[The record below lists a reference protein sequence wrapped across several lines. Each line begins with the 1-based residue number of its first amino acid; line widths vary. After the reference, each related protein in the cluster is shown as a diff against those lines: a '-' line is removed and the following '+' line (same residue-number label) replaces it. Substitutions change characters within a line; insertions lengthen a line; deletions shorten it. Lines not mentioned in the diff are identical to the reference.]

1 MMYAHRIMTTILDT
15 NVADDDAPACALLQ
29 QLLTLRAV
37 DESQLQLGADEHC
50 VQARLSVA
58 MALLTTTSVV
68 HADACHQLG
77 LRAAIL
83 EERLPRVT

>member
-29 QLLTLRAV
+29 QLLTVRAV

-50 VQARLSVA
+50 VQSRLTVA
-58 MALLTTTSVV
+58 VALLTTTSVV

-83 EERLPRVT
+83 EERLPRVA